1 MTIGQTVM
9 DTVSGAV
16 TVVSGSGSG
25 GRVPG
30 EVQPRLRGCLS
41 GRLFGCRL
49 AGMAGGL
56 TLPAGEASARAWV

>member
-16 TVVSGSGSG
+16 TVVSGSASG
-25 GRVPG
+25 G
-30 EVQPRLRGCLS
+30 
-41 GRLFGCRL
+41 RL

-56 TLPAGEASARAWV
+56 TLPAGEASAREWV